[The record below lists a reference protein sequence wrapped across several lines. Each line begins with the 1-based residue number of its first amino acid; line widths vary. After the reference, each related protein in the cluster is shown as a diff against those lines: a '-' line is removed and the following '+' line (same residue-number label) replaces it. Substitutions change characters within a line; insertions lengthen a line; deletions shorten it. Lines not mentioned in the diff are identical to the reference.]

1 MKNTVFA
8 DVIKGV
14 VGAMDAADAG
24 LKKYAT
30 PEKTQYEKKK
40 EWDSKTVA
48 DIRMDA
54 QRDPKGTISQLMKH
68 RSK

>member
-1 MKNTVFA
+1 MAKNTVFT

-14 VGAMDAADAG
+14 VSAMDLADAG

-30 PEKTQYEKKK
+30 PEKTPYEKRK
-40 EWDSKTVA
+40 EWQSKTVA
-48 DIRMDA
+48 DIRAMPPEEA
-54 QRDPKGTISQLMKH
+54 IKQLMKH

>member
-1 MKNTVFA
+1 MKNTVFT

-14 VGAMDAADAG
+14 VSAMDAADVG

-30 PEKTQYEKKK
+30 PEKTPYEVRK
-40 EWDSKTVA
+40 EWNQKTVA
-48 DIRMDA
+48 DIRAMP
-54 QRDPKGTISQLMKH
+54 PKEAISQLMKH

>member
-1 MKNTVFA
+1 MAKNTVFT

-14 VGAMDAADAG
+14 VSAMDDADAG

-30 PEKTQYEKKK
+30 PEKTQYERNQEWKK
-40 EWDSKTVA
+40 KTVA
-48 DIRMDA
+48 EIRAMPPGEA
-54 QRDPKGTISQLMKH
+54 IKQLMKH